1 MVKDFKKTLNDRRMP
16 STLIILNRIMV
27 MIIASAIILSTVFF
41 MEIENGTKENER
53 IALTT
58 LAIDR
63 RNIAMT

>member
-1 MVKDFKKTLNDRRMP
+1 
-16 STLIILNRIMV
+16 
-27 MIIASAIILSTVFF
+27 VFF

-63 RNIAMT
+63 RNIEIT